1 MIEGYK
7 MQNSWAKQRR
17 LEKLKKDN
25 YFLIL
30 AMDHALSSGP
40 IKGIDS
46 IENVNKWIHF
56 SEENS
61 IPAVVLNYQYIYKL
75 DVFSKTNIVVQTMG
89 LVKQAKNINKVPLA
103 KVSHLPLIDG
113 TAVSVQIN
121 FNVDNIEKALEE
133 IALIVAEANEYHY
146 PVLFMVGHNDWE
158 SAEDFNYA
166 IRVCTELGADLIKI
180 HLPSDSEECKKLQK
194 FGEHEPKLL
203 LAGGENMHNF
213 EARLHL
219 AKSIG
224 FQGICLGRN
233 IFQSQKPKETLQII
247 ENIFRA

>member
-1 MIEGYK
+1 
-7 MQNSWAKQRR
+7 MQNSWGKQRR
-17 LEKLKKDN
+17 LNKLKRDN

-40 IKGIDS
+40 INGINS
-46 IENVNKWIHF
+46 IENVNKWISF
-56 SEENS
+56 SEANN

-75 DVFSKTNIVVQTMG
+75 EVFSKTNIVVQTMG
-89 LVKQAKNINKVPLA
+89 LVKQSKNINKVPLA
-103 KVSHLPLIDG
+103 KVSQIPLVDG

-121 FNVDNIEKALEE
+121 FNVQNIEKAIEE
-133 IALIVAEANEYHY
+133 IALIVAEANQYHY
-146 PVLFMVGHNDWE
+146 PVLFMVGHDDWE
-158 SAEDFNYA
+158 SAEAFNYA

-180 HLPSDSEECKKLQK
+180 HLPSDSKECEKLQK

-203 LAGGENMHNF
+203 LAGGENMQNF
-213 EARLHL
+213 EARLNL

-233 IFQSQKPKETLQII
+233 IFQSENPHETLKII
-247 ENIFRA
+247 DNIFKI

>member
-1 MIEGYK
+1 
-7 MQNSWAKQRR
+7 MQNSWGKQRR
-17 LEKLKKDN
+17 LDKLKKEN

-40 IKGIDS
+40 ISGIDS
-46 IENVNKWIHF
+46 VENVNKWIAF
-56 SEENS
+56 SEANN
-61 IPAVVLNYQYIYKL
+61 IPAVVLNHQYVYKL
-75 DVFSKTNIVVQTMG
+75 KVFSKTNIVVQTMG
-89 LVKQAKNINKVPLA
+89 LVKQSKNINKVPLA
-103 KVSHLPLIDG
+103 KVSDIPFVDG

-121 FNVDNIEKALEE
+121 FNVQNIEKAIEE
-133 IALIVAEANEYHY
+133 ISLIVAEANQYHY

-158 SAEDFNYA
+158 SAEAFNYA

-180 HLPSDSEECKKLQK
+180 HLPSDSEECKKLHK

-203 LAGGENMHNF
+203 LAGGENMQNF
-213 EARLHL
+213 EARLKL

-233 IFQSQKPKETLQII
+233 IFQSENPHETLKII
-247 ENIFRA
+247 DNIFKA

>member
-1 MIEGYK
+1 
-7 MQNSWAKQRR
+7 MQNSWGKQRR
-17 LEKLKKDN
+17 LEKLKKEN

-40 IKGIDS
+40 ISGIDS
-46 IENVNKWIHF
+46 VESVNKWITF
-56 SEENS
+56 SEAND
-61 IPAVVLNYQYIYKL
+61 IPAVVLNHQYVYKL
-75 DVFSKTNIVVQTMG
+75 EVFSKTNIVVQTMG
-89 LVKQAKNINKVPLA
+89 LVKQSKNINKVPLA
-103 KVSHLPLIDG
+103 KVSDIPFVDG

-121 FNVDNIEKALEE
+121 FNVQNIEKAIEE
-133 IALIVAEANEYHY
+133 ISLIVAKANQYHY

-158 SAEDFNYA
+158 SAEAFNYA

-180 HLPSDSEECKKLQK
+180 HLPSDSEECKKLHK

-203 LAGGENMHNF
+203 LAGGENMQNF
-213 EARLHL
+213 EARLKL

-233 IFQSQKPKETLQII
+233 IFQSENPHETLKII
-247 ENIFRA
+247 DNIFKA